1 MSRALLGA
9 SSALSFGLLV
19 HLLHH
24 FSSPDTPPPLDFAC
38 PVCLE
43 GLHWP
48 SLGLGVLIGFLV
60 WPVLEVLLYLRAF
73 LFCSLLRVVFRD
85 EPGSRT
91 GSFHEPRLSCGCP

>member
-9 SSALSFGLLV
+9 SSASSFGLLV

-73 LFCSLLRVVFRD
+73 VLQFAASRLQGRAGFTYRLL
-85 EPGSRT
+85 S
-91 GSFHEPRLSCGCP
+91 